1 MRRIHLDPSLTLPQR
16 RQILIAGLESSGW
29 TIRTWR
35 GKRSITIPI
44 LKRIY
49 LDSNLTGV
57 QEVAVIAHEAEHA
70 RRSDPHPSRWLISY
84 LSGPV
89 LAVLAA
95 LLWLL
100 SPWIPVLVPLL
111 VSVAALA
118 IWGPSMRFRIQEE
131 RAGEVAELGL
141 YSVHY
146 GLIPEPRAGYLSHPW
161 TYWVILS
168 ESEKEAESALIS
180 TLTREGLK

>member
-1 MRRIHLDPSLTLPQR
+1 MRRIYLDPALSLTQR
-16 RQILIAGLESSGW
+16 KQILIAGLESSGW

-49 LDSNLTGV
+49 LNSDLNGV

-70 RRSDPHPSRWLISY
+70 RRADPHPVRWLVSY

-100 SPWIPVLVPLL
+100 ALWIPVLVPLL
-111 VSVAALA
+111 ASVAALA
-118 IWGPSMRFRIQEE
+118 VWWPSMRFRIQEE

-146 GLIPEPRAGYLSHPW
+146 GLIPEPRAGYLSNPW

-168 ESEKEAESALIS
+168 SKEREAEAALIS